1 MLEKLS
7 SANRYIYFYI
17 VVTYIKEGEKLANI
31 TVKVPSDI
39 VGIIGEHKNVEKESR
54 ILIATELYREG
65 EISVGRAAELAA
77 LAFEDF
83 IEELKYRK
91 MKIYSL
97 LEVSEAKDEEKIA
110 EKYFK

>member
-1 MLEKLS
+1 
-7 SANRYIYFYI
+7 

-39 VGIIGEHKNVEKESR
+39 VGIIGEHKNVE
-54 ILIATELYREG
+54 I
-65 EISVGRAAELAA
+65 AA